1 MVLVLEMDRMDRPCQ
16 DDQEVN
22 EMECAVE
29 RGRVAWWWVTF
40 QIGIHVL
47 DLIGLYRANIVCPN
61 TQCVVCPP
69 YLPLFRR
76 NYGM

>member
-1 MVLVLEMDRMDRPCQ
+1 MLEMDRMDRPCQ

-29 RGRVAWWWVTF
+29 RGRVTF

-47 DLIGLYRANIVCPN
+47 DLIGLYRANIVCPS